1 MGEIRVHARRDQEG
15 IRDRVT
21 ELTTVLEA
29 MAEQIRAVVDD
40 ASDWPATQVEA
51 FWIPNPTPPSI
62 DVYLADPG
70 REVAETGGFGETDAD
85 SLGGEWI
92 NVRARVATNDAQA
105 NQRLLIELCDPESEV
120 AVVQALYDDPTLGGL
135 VSDISLETQSGFRPF
150 PTLDGGAFHLG
161 VLWLFLVIPARS

>member
-1 MGEIRVHARRDQEG
+1 M
-15 IRDRVT
+15 T
-21 ELTTVLEA
+21 ELVSVLEA
-29 MAEQIRAVVDD
+29 MADQIRDVIDD
-40 ASDWPATQVEA
+40 AADWPPTQVEA

-62 DVYLADPG
+62 DIYLGDPG

-85 SLGGEWI
+85 SAGGEWI

-105 NQRLLIELCDPESEV
+105 NQRLLVQLCDPESEV

-135 VSDISLETQSGFRPF
+135 VADISLESQSGLRPF
-150 PTLDGGAFHLG
+150 PSLDSSTVHLG

>member
-1 MGEIRVHARRDQEG
+1 M
-15 IRDRVT
+15 T
-21 ELTTVLEA
+21 ELVTVLEA
-29 MAEQIRAVVDD
+29 MAEQIRDTIRDVDG
-40 ASDWPATQVEA
+40 WEGTQVEA

-85 SLGGEWI
+85 ALAGDWV

-135 VSDISLETQSGFRPF
+135 VADLSLETQSGFRPF
-150 PTLDGGAFHLG
+150 PLLDGSAFHLG
-161 VLWLFLVIPARS
+161 VLWTFLVIPARS